1 MPPLKSSLNKGVTVL
16 LHDEAAPN
24 TLIAAIGVLPASSEG
39 GEVADVIAVS
49 ALGNGKENRL
59 VKASADLLAETDS
72 VSANIANFSRLI
84 RVFGINLSVANESAT
99 DAYRIIEETYFE
111 FRQGNIDEQE
121 VLRAVVP
128 FANSLQSNDKKPDL
142 VAYGLGQLLLD
153 ELPQEMLLTVISDSV
168 SLKADDINQRIILRY
183 PEWSDMI
190 KVILSSDADII
201 DADCVVKRI
210 EEIRNC

>member
-1 MPPLKSSLNKGVTVL
+1 M
-16 LHDEAAPN
+16 
-24 TLIAAIGVLPASSEG
+24 
-39 GEVADVIAVS
+39 
-49 ALGNGKENRL
+49 
-59 VKASADLLAETDS
+59 
-72 VSANIANFSRLI
+72 
-84 RVFGINLSVANESAT
+84 
-99 DAYRIIEETYFE
+99 
-111 FRQGNIDEQE
+111 
-121 VLRAVVP
+121 RAVVP